1 MLQPNQAIS
10 KLRSDIAN
18 LIYIFKKEKLKQ
30 KKNYLNSINISD
42 FIAYLSFNQNTIS
55 TSNINLVW
63 NNNIFSLT
71 FLNDVKVYNYDHIIS
86 SIIPFLLGDFS
97 NMTYPIISTK
107 YDRIVCTFTI
117 PITSTCKIIVGLYFI
132 KGDTDTEAKEVIEF
146 IPISSEIQK
155 VRNEL
160 IERLELLNTP
170 KIEFD
175 SQAASLS
182 INMMFKKIKE
192 DSTTHLKIYYPFESI
207 EIRSNKVLQNE
218 IIGGHNYELFNDY
231 NDFVDKSEKNSLL
244 EEIENS
250 QIDWSIKEMIDNDKW
265 VLNYQIKNVVLFF
278 KKNLLCFQEDLVLEK
293 LLLS

>member
-1 MLQPNQAIS
+1 
-10 KLRSDIAN
+10 
-18 LIYIFKKEKLKQ
+18 
-30 KKNYLNSINISD
+30 
-42 FIAYLSFNQNTIS
+42 
-55 TSNINLVW
+55 
-63 NNNIFSLT
+63 
-71 FLNDVKVYNYDHIIS
+71 
-86 SIIPFLLGDFS
+86 
-97 NMTYPIISTK
+97 MTYPIISTK

-146 IPISSEIQK
+146 IRISSEIQK

-207 EIRSNKVLQNE
+207 EIRSNKVFQNE

>member
-1 MLQPNQAIS
+1 M
-10 KLRSDIAN
+10 
-18 LIYIFKKEKLKQ
+18 
-30 KKNYLNSINISD
+30 
-42 FIAYLSFNQNTIS
+42 
-55 TSNINLVW
+55 
-63 NNNIFSLT
+63 
-71 FLNDVKVYNYDHIIS
+71 
-86 SIIPFLLGDFS
+86 
-97 NMTYPIISTK
+97 
-107 YDRIVCTFTI
+107 
-117 PITSTCKIIVGLYFI
+117 
-132 KGDTDTEAKEVIEF
+132 
-146 IPISSEIQK
+146 
-155 VRNEL
+155 
-160 IERLELLNTP
+160 NTP

-182 INMMFKKIKE
+182 INMMFKKTKE
-192 DSTTHLKIYYPFESI
+192 DSTTHPKTYYPFESI
-207 EIRSNKVLQNE
+207 EIRSNKVFQNE